1 MVQIK
6 AVTELEQLENWV
18 GQHEML
24 IVQGVLSVIGAIII
38 ICLGVVIARIASAGL
53 KRLLSRRKVDKT
65 VIQFC
70 STLLRYTLI
79 SFAAVAALG
88 RVGVETSSII
98 AVIGAA
104 GLAIGLALQGSLANF
119 AAGILLVSLRP
130 FKAGEYTDL
139 GGVAGTVEEVHIF
152 STTLRMSDN
161 KVVVVPNGKII
172 AGNIVNYSR
181 HPHRR
186 VDLVIGVAYDT
197 EVRQVKAV
205 LASVVASD
213 PRILHLMGNTIR
225 LNEMA
230 ASSLNYVVRVWTS
243 NADYWDVYYDLMEN
257 IKTALDEHQIGIPFP
272 QLDVHLFNEKS

>member
-1 MVQIK
+1 MVQLK
-6 AVTELEQLENWV
+6 AVTELEQMKSWV
-18 GQHEML
+18 GQHEGL

-38 ICLGVVIARIASAGL
+38 ICVGVAIARLAGAGL
-53 KRLLSRRKVDKT
+53 QRLLTKRRVDKT
-65 VIQFC
+65 VIQF
-70 STLLRYTLI
+70 SATLLRYTLI
-79 SFAAVAALG
+79 AFATVAALG

-152 STTLRMSDN
+152 STTLRMPDN
-161 KVVVVPNGKII
+161 KVVVIPNGKII
-172 AGNIVNYSR
+172 GGNIINYSR

-186 VDLVIGVAYDT
+186 VDLLIGVAYNT
-197 EVRQVKAV
+197 EVRQVKKV
-205 LASVVASD
+205 LQDVVDAD
-213 PRILHLMGNTIR
+213 PRILHALGHTIR
-225 LNEMA
+225 LSEMA
-230 ASSLNYVVRVWTS
+230 ASSLNYVVRVWVS
-243 NADYWDVYYDLMEN
+243 NYDYWDVYYDLMEN

-272 QLDVHLFNEKS
+272 QLDVHLFKANS